1 MHTAIPPTRT
11 TSARSTAIRQSP
23 QAHSRELTAA
33 AAALDDVDLQGEPI
47 DWSEK
52 DIVQLHWRLLQEV
65 HHLADPNTPL
75 EEKLDT
81 LRWMFTERDKDAL
94 PFSFANCVRVVGCSP
109 LSPIAYCGL
118 VDADE
123 IRAHVRHGLKTW
135 LATTVARYPE
145 WVRQAVAV
153 HPVWVEDQLARNP
166 QWINEQVREATTQRD
181 LFL

>member
-1 MHTAIPPTRT
+1 MQTTSTPRPRAIPTRREWKKLRRMERARRTGNPT
-11 TSARSTAIRQSP
+11 P
-23 QAHSRELTAA
+23 EDL
-33 AAALDDVDLQGEPI
+33 DLQAEPVH
-47 DWSEK
+47 WSED

-65 HHLADPNTPL
+65 RQLANPATPL

-81 LRWMFTERDKDAL
+81 LRWMFTEPEKDAL

-123 IRAHVRHGLKTW
+123 IRRYVRHSVAKW
-135 LATTVARYPE
+135 LAQTVARYPD
-145 WVRQAVAV
+145 WVRRAVAAN
-153 HPVWVEDQLARNP
+153 PVWVEDQLARNP
-166 QWINEQVREATTQRD
+166 QWINEQVRQGNVQPD